1 MIAGLTDAYVDFVT
15 YIQQHDPLPPFET
28 AKSRLQLKESTILLR
43 ATRESGSSSSTTSL
57 VANSQNFDDDM
68 NRQNSSQ
75 GIHNNN
81 NNHRNRGNK
90 NNKNLGGQN
99 SGRGGRGSSDD
110 GFSGGQ
116 GAGSGNRGQQ
126 QQWQT
131 PWQWP
136 WQQGAPWI
144 VPPCPYPTYSWTKPN
159 ATQRPQQP
167 GLLGSRPLQAA
178 FNAITSSLIDIE
190 AALHTLSLAQP
201 NPSWYMDTGATSHM
215 TSSQGNLSSYFNMSK
230 NNGIIVGNGQSIP
243 IRGFGRANLSPSHH
257 SLVLKKCSSCPQLD

>member
-1 MIAGLTDAYVDFVT
+1 MEDFPTGKAYCKRLKLLADQLANVDALVSNTRFFLKMIAGLTDAYVDFVT

-126 QQWQT
+126 QQ
-131 PWQWP
+131 
-136 WQQGAPWI
+136 
-144 VPPCPYPTYSWTKPN
+144 
-159 ATQRPQQP
+159 
-167 GLLGSRPLQAA
+167 
-178 FNAITSSLIDIE
+178 
-190 AALHTLSLAQP
+190 
-201 NPSWYMDTGATSHM
+201 
-215 TSSQGNLSSYFNMSK
+215 
-230 NNGIIVGNGQSIP
+230 
-243 IRGFGRANLSPSHH
+243 
-257 SLVLKKCSSCPQLD
+257 

>member
-1 MIAGLTDAYVDFVT
+1 M
-15 YIQQHDPLPPFET
+15 
-28 AKSRLQLKESTILLR
+28 
-43 ATRESGSSSSTTSL
+43 
-57 VANSQNFDDDM
+57 
-68 NRQNSSQ
+68 
-75 GIHNNN
+75 
-81 NNHRNRGNK
+81 
-90 NNKNLGGQN
+90 
-99 SGRGGRGSSDD
+99 
-110 GFSGGQ
+110 
-116 GAGSGNRGQQ
+116 
-126 QQWQT
+126 
-131 PWQWP
+131 
-136 WQQGAPWI
+136 
-144 VPPCPYPTYSWTKPN
+144 PPCPYPTYSWTKPN

-257 SLVLKKCSSCPQLD
+257 SLVLKKNVLHAPNLIKNLVLVHKSTTDNQVSIEFGPFGFSVKEF